1 METILTIII
10 ASGILGFAANW
21 FVNIAKKL
29 RDIAEVERLD
39 PRIVN
44 AVVSLV
50 LAFVTIIAGGDVS
63 QHELQAAFEVL
74 VTAGLSFGV
83 AHFTHRA
90 NSI

>member
-21 FVNIAKKL
+21 FVNVAKYA
-29 RDIAEVERLD
+29 RDYAGVSRID

-50 LAFVTIIAGGDVS
+50 LAFVTVIAGGDVS